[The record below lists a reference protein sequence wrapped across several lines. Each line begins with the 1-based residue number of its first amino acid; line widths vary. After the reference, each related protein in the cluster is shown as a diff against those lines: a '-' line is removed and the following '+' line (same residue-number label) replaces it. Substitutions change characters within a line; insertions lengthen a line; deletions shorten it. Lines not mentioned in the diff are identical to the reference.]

1 MCPKIQPRRRGLRI
15 AAWSLATVLFVTA
28 GLVGVVLWQH
38 SYGMDEQRVSIRH
51 GGHTLNGVLATP
63 EDGRRHHGLVVYV
76 HGDGPVGATHDDGY
90 KPMWEANA
98 KAGYASLSW
107 DKPGVAGAPGDWL
120 DQSMDDRADE
130 VAAAI
135 AWARARPDIDGD
147 RIGLWG
153 ASQAGWVLPKVAA
166 RTPVSFVIA
175 VSPAI
180 NWLRQGRYNL
190 LAELRAD
197 GASAARTNAEITRS
211 DTVRRL
217 LERRAT
223 FEGYVGAMGGDAN
236 GMTAGRW
243 NFISK
248 NYTADATR
256 DLRAL
261 RGVPVLLA
269 LAGHDRNVDTADTER
284 VYREVLD
291 AGGALTVARYPDATH
306 SLLKESVERSDL
318 RLALTALLAPRS
330 LFADGFLD
338 GQRRFLKDPGA
349 GPAPAGTSPRPEET
363 TGARPGRP
371 APPGHQRAYR
381 PAPNSPGAFPTGLGK
396 GDAPPRRRGAPDTS
410 SASV

>member
-1 MCPKIQPRRRGLRI
+1 MCPKTPPRRRGLR
-15 AAWSLATVLFVTA
+15 AAVWSLVAVLVVAA
-28 GLVGVVLWQH
+28 GLVGAVLWRN
-38 SYGMDEQRVSIRH
+38 SYDMDEQRVTIRH
-51 GGHTLNGVLATP
+51 GGHTLNGVLAIP
-63 EDGRRHHGLVVYV
+63 RDGREQHGLVVYV
-76 HGDGPVGATHDDGY
+76 HGDGPVDATHDDGY

-130 VAAAI
+130 AAAAI

-153 ASQAGWVLPKVAA
+153 ASQAGWVLPKTAA

-197 GASAARTNAEITRS
+197 GASAARTRAEVARS

-217 LERRAT
+217 LGRHAT
-223 FEGYVGAMGGDAN
+223 FEEYVGAMRGDTD
-236 GMTAGRW
+236 GMTAERW
-243 NFISK
+243 GFISK
-248 NYTADATR
+248 NHTADATQ

-269 LAGHDRNVDTADTER
+269 LAGHDINVDTADTER
-284 VYREVLD
+284 VYHKTLD
-291 AGGALTVARYPDATH
+291 ADGALTVRRYPDATH
-306 SLLKESVERSDL
+306 SLLKQSIEQSDL
-318 RLALTALLAPRS
+318 KITLTALFSPRS

-338 GQRRFLKDPGA
+338 GQREFLKELGRGSHA
-349 GPAPAGTSPRPEET
+349 T
-363 TGARPGRP
+363 ARP
-371 APPGHQRAYR
+371 
-381 PAPNSPGAFPTGLGK
+381 
-396 GDAPPRRRGAPDTS
+396 
-410 SASV
+410 

>member
-1 MCPKIQPRRRGLRI
+1 MDPKIQPQRRRRLR
-15 AAWSLATVLFVTA
+15 AAVWSLVAVLVAAA

-38 SYGMDEQRVSIRH
+38 SYAMDEQRVSIRH

-63 EDGRRHHGLVVYV
+63 EDGRERHGLIVYL
-76 HGDGPVGATHDDGY
+76 HGDGPVDATHDDGY
-90 KPMWEANA
+90 KPLWETNA

-120 DQSMDDRADE
+120 GQSMDDRADE
-130 VAAAI
+130 AAAAI

-180 NWLRQGRYNL
+180 NWLQQGRYNL

-197 GASAARTNAEITRS
+197 GASTARTDAAIARS
-211 DTVRRL
+211 DTTRRL
-217 LERRAT
+217 LERHAA
-223 FEGYVGAMGGDAN
+223 FEEYVRAMGGDTD
-236 GMTAGRW
+236 GMTAARW
-243 NFISK
+243 GFISR
-248 NYTADATR
+248 NHTADATQ

-261 RGVPVLLA
+261 HGVPVLLT
-269 LAGHDRNVDTADTER
+269 LAGHDVNVDTADTER

-291 AGGALTVARYPDATH
+291 AGGALTVKRYPEATH
-306 SLLKESVERSDL
+306 SLLKQSIEKSEL
-318 RLALTALLAPRS
+318 KITLTAVFSPRS

-338 GQRRFLKDPGA
+338 DQRRFLKDLDRGSDA
-349 GPAPAGTSPRPEET
+349 AP
-363 TGARPGRP
+363 
-371 APPGHQRAYR
+371 
-381 PAPNSPGAFPTGLGK
+381 
-396 GDAPPRRRGAPDTS
+396 
-410 SASV
+410 